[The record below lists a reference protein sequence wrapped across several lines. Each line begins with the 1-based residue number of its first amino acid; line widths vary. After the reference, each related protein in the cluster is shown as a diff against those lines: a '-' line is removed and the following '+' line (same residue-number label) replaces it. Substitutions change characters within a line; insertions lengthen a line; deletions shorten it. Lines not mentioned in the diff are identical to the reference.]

1 MLPAC
6 GAPSVMRKSRDTPPR
21 PQGPLAPCSR
31 RTERTEGHRTR
42 TPPAHRSGAGGWQR
56 GRWRKEEHP
65 LSDGARGG
73 QSPPPGTPSLI
84 REMGNINMARTF
96 IWLVLVLKISRNNL
110 SYFQQIRLRILSI
123 YKVHYTQSLGYPTDT
138 EPSKTALQGG
148 VVSAPTPTPLTRA

>member
-6 GAPSVMRKSRDTPPR
+6 GAPRVMRNHKTPLLGRRVLSLRAAVAQNGLKDIGPELPR
-21 PQGPLAPCSR
+21 LTGLGQEDGKGGDGERKNTPCLMGQ
-31 RTERTEGHRTR
+31 E
-42 TPPAHRSGAGGWQR
+42 
-56 GRWRKEEHP
+56 
-65 LSDGARGG
+65 GG

-123 YKVHYTQSLGYPTDT
+123 YEVHYTQSLSYPTDT